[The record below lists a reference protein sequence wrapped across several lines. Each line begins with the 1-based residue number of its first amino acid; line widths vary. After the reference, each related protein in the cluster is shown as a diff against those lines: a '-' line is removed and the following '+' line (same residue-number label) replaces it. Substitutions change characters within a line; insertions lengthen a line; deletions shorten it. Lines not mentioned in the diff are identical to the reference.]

1 LLEAA
6 LISQI
11 VLLEVAPFRMTVVA
25 EVLSGQ
31 IPKLLLIRNI

>member
-11 VLLEVAPFRMTVVA
+11 VLLEVAPFCITGVA
-25 EVLSGQ
+25 EVSSGH
-31 IPKLLLIRNI
+31 IPKLLLIRNY